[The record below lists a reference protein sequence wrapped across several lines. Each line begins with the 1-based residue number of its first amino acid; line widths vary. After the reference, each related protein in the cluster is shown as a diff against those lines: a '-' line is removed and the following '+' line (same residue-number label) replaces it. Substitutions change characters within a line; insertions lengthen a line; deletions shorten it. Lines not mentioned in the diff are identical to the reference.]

1 MKRIIQLILLS
12 TLIII
17 SLIFYK
23 VYFGENTKNQK
34 QVINLDSNSIEQT
47 ENNLIKNLKY
57 EVKLDKGNRYIIT
70 SDLSEISYEG
80 NIEFVKMQKV
90 IAIYL
95 DITNIPIVV
104 TSDTA
109 IYNAVSYDTKFKDNV
124 RIEYLDNIILSDRM
138 NLDFGENLI
147 TIFDNVVYN
156 GGEGTIKSD
165 IVKIDLLTKQ
175 INIYMNSDK
184 KNVEVIKK

>member
-12 TLIII
+12 III
-17 SLIFYK
+17 ITSLIFYK

-34 QVINLDSNSIEQT
+34 QVVNLDSNSIEQT

-57 EVKLDKGNRYIIT
+57 EVKLGKGIQYIIT

-109 IYNAVSYDTKFKDNV
+109 LYNAVSYDTKFKDNV
-124 RIEYLDNIILSDRM
+124 RIEYLDNIILSDQM

-165 IVKIDLLTKQ
+165 IVKIDLITKQ

>member
-47 ENNLIKNLKY
+47 ENKLIKNLKY

>member
-12 TLIII
+12 III
-17 SLIFYK
+17 ITSLIFYK

-34 QVINLDSNSIEQT
+34 QVVNLDSNSIEQT

-57 EVKLDKGNRYIIT
+57 EVKLNKGNRYIIT

-109 IYNAVSYDTKFKDNV
+109 LYNAVSYDTKFKDNV
-124 RIEYLDNIILSDRM
+124 RIEYLDNIIISDRM

-147 TIFDNVVYN
+147 TIFDNVIYN

-165 IVKIDLLTKQ
+165 IVKIDLITKQ

>member
-109 IYNAVSYDTKFKDNV
+109 IYNAVSYDTEFKDNV

>member
-12 TLIII
+12 III
-17 SLIFYK
+17 ITSLIFYK
-23 VYFGENTKNQK
+23 VYFVENTKNQK
-34 QVINLDSNSIEQT
+34 QVVNLDSNSIEQT

-57 EVKLDKGNRYIIT
+57 EVKLGKGIQYIIT

-109 IYNAVSYDTKFKDNV
+109 LYNAVSYDTKFKDNV
-124 RIEYLDNIILSDRM
+124 RIEYLDNIILSDQM

-165 IVKIDLLTKQ
+165 IVKIDLITKQ